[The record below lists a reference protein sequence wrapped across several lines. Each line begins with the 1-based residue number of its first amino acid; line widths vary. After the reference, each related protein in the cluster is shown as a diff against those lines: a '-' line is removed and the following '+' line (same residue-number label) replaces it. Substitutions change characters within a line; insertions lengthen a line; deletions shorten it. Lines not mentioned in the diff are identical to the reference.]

1 MLGADINSDGVEEI
15 LVVVM
20 SRKTT
25 EAFQLEDV
33 FESGAL
39 ELGVG
44 EGGEVDEGV
53 FGRIGG
59 ALAVGGS
66 GAWRQFGGD
75 DLGPAGFILVGDG
88 LDHDLH
94 EVAAGLHTDDVEDA
108 AFGFGEEGFDFG
120 FGVWVGAIS
129 LRTITTDREGGALP
143 STS

>member
-33 FESGAL
+33 FESGAF